1 MMGIT
6 LIALIAVAILGDT
19 TLGANRSILSGSI
32 RPSELAKLVAI
43 LYISVWL
50 ASKQEVLNDMTLG
63 LFPLMLIL
71 GVTGGL
77 ILIQPDISASITIVV
92 MGAILFFLAGGEW
105 RQIGFTTAISILVVW
120 VVVNL
125 YPTGIRRITEYLAGL
140 QNPLNAS
147 YHVQRSL
154 EAIINGG
161 IFGVGIGHGSTK
173 FTGLPVAWTDSIF
186 AVIAEETGILGSALV
201 ILAYI
206 VILWRGLLIAKNAQD
221 TLGMLLASG
230 LSTWI
235 AIEAFLNMAVMV
247 NLLPQAGNALPLVSY
262 GGSNLIVT
270 LAAVG
275 IMLNIARTS
284 GQANST
290 VGGNSFGAVVDLRW
304 RDRRRGVSR
313 FGRSSSTKQ

>member
-32 RPSELAKLVAI
+32 RPSELAKMVAI

-77 ILIQPDISASITIVV
+77 ILIQPDISASITIVI

-105 RQIGFTTAISILVVW
+105 RQIGITTAISILVVW
-120 VVVNL
+120 AVVNL

-186 AVIAEETGILGSALV
+186 AVIAEETGILGVSVLSS
-201 ILAYI
+201 
-206 VILWRGLLIAKNAQD
+206 WRI
-221 TLGMLLASG
+221 
-230 LSTWI
+230 
-235 AIEAFLNMAVMV
+235 
-247 NLLPQAGNALPLVSY
+247 
-262 GGSNLIVT
+262 
-270 LAAVG
+270 
-275 IMLNIARTS
+275 
-284 GQANST
+284 
-290 VGGNSFGAVVDLRW
+290 
-304 RDRRRGVSR
+304 
-313 FGRSSSTKQ
+313 